1 MVKMSQK
8 LLLAAAL
15 VTVLNFQSCKKYD
28 DGPTFSL
35 KTKKSRLTR
44 EWEVVKIY
52 DNEGTQ
58 IFPYSN
64 SEYSFDISF
73 EFLKKGDFIE
83 SFKYSYETYSYSY
96 SYKGTW
102 EFSSNKENLLIEM
115 DNSVDKWKINRLTKK
130 EFWFEDS
137 IGNEWELEAK

>member
-44 EWEVVKIY
+44 EWEVVKVY
-52 DNEGTQ
+52 DEKGVQ
-58 IFPYSN
+58 VFPYTGFG
-64 SEYSFDISF
+64 YSVDFNF
-73 EFLKKGDFIE
+73 EFLKDGDFVE
-83 SFKYSYETYSYSY
+83 SFAYSYGSYSYSY

-102 EFSSNKENLLIEM
+102 EFSSNKEDLIIDI
-115 DNSVDKWKINRLTKK
+115 DNSVEKWHITRLTKK
-130 EFWFEDS
+130 ELNFTDS
-137 IGNEWELEAK
+137 DDYEWELDAK